1 MNDTSSMKHIYR
13 KLGPDSQTLESR
25 RLYRL
30 IPQELSELI
39 DEIESEYCYNI
50 ELENESISIEE
61 AQLHIILWILQ
72 ETFEPHLTS
81 FQHNDLELSE

>member
-1 MNDTSSMKHIYR
+1 MNETSSIKQIYR
-13 KLGPDSQTLESR
+13 KLGPDSQTIESR

-50 ELENESISIEE
+50 ELENESTSIEE

-72 ETFEPHLTS
+72 ETFEPHLTNL
-81 FQHNDLELSE
+81 QHNDLELSE